1 MAGPQKRDRAVT
13 SLVADAEKA
22 FQGGDPETGGR
33 LVGEAANLLVAQGE
47 LEEAINLCVSLRD
60 FARAGAIAEQASD
73 LKRAGQLYF
82 RAGDF
87 LRSARARERNGEP
100 MMAAELYERAGAY
113 DKAAAIYEAQHDF
126 VRGAQL
132 LERAGERKHAADLL
146 VRALTGDG
154 SHRLHGAEA
163 AEACRRA
170 AVLYAEVGHV
180 ELAVRVLS
188 WGGQTVFAGRL
199 LADAGRTE
207 EAIETLVRGGDYLAA
222 AQVAR
227 DAGDE
232 ARAQGLLG
240 ERAEREGRL
249 AEAASHFEECDQFE
263 RAARLYEILGN
274 FRAAALSHERG
285 GHLDLAAALWE
296 RLGEPDEAVRCYR
309 AAGREAEAKALL
321 ERSNSADDSIRRYV
335 KDGELLRAAA
345 AVLSIARSGDRERYG
360 EAINYLEQIPPGHPD
375 HYAAVTMLAEVLAE
389 NGEGKRALAILQ
401 RMFMGARPQAEH
413 VPAMYQYGRLLELE
427 GFLAGARNAYRTAA
441 AFDPHY
447 RDLVERLEQLKE
459 TDGRPTLTSDLDL
472 PPVPPQAVPSP
483 SPRPV
488 PTLPMVVGGP
498 AAGAL
503 PLEVSRRVPLKR
515 ANSATMDLFDQELQA
530 LTDDIGVESFLTPSA
545 PMPIAKDPAPSGSE
559 GPAPSG
565 ELIIDALEE
574 VKDDEVTRADALLGV
589 VLRGRFRIERRLG
602 RGAQALVYLARD
614 QVLDREVA
622 IKVLND
628 SVAADPQALERFL
641 REARL
646 AARVHHSSCIAI
658 YDFGQEGGLT
668 FMAMEYFRGR
678 TLRDLAKKGPMEPYL
693 ALRIAKDVASALG
706 AVHESGIVHRDV
718 KPTNVMVD
726 RGGNVRITDF
736 GVARAMGDE
745 SQTGMMV
752 GTMKYMAPEQ
762 ARGKDADRRA
772 DIFSLGVVIYELLAG
787 EAPFGGD
794 LDALIARVTKPPPEL
809 PEALVLPKVVRDLV
823 KKCMQRKPSGRYP
836 SVEPLIE
843 DLDQALLQLKA
854 ARKNAKGRGNSLAS
868 GPSRPAAA
876 PADEDTTQGGRELLP
891 R

>member
-1 MAGPQKRDRAVT
+1 MAGVQKRDRAVN

-22 FQGGDPETGGR
+22 FARGDPEAGGR
-33 LVGEAANLLVAQGE
+33 LIGEAANLLVERGE
-47 LEEAINLCVSLRD
+47 IEEAINLCVGQRD
-60 FARAGAIAEQASD
+60 YGRAAAIAEQASD

-113 DKAAAIYEAQHDF
+113 DKAASIFEAQHDF

-132 LERAGERKHAADLL
+132 LERGGDKRRAADLL

-180 ELAVRVLS
+180 ELAVRVLT

-207 EAIETLVRGGDYLAA
+207 EAIQTLVKGGDYLAA
-222 AQVAR
+222 AEVAR
-227 DAGDE
+227 DSGDDS
-232 ARAQGLLG
+232 RAQGLLG

-249 AEAASHFEECDQFE
+249 AEAASHFEECGQFE
-263 RAARLYEILGN
+263 RAARLWEVLGN
-274 FRAAALSHERG
+274 FREAARGHERA
-285 GHLDLAAALWE
+285 GHLELAAGLWE
-296 RLGEPDEAVRCYR
+296 RLGAPEEAIRCYR
-309 AAGREAEAKALL
+309 AAGRESEAKALL
-321 ERSNSADDSIRRYV
+321 ERTNSADDSIRRYV
-335 KDGELLRAAA
+335 KEGELLRAAA
-345 AVLSIARSGDRERYG
+345 SVLSIARAGDKERYG
-360 EAINYLEQIPPGHPD
+360 EAIAYLEQIPAGHPD
-375 HYAAVTMLAEVLAE
+375 HYAAVTMLAEVLSE
-389 NGEGKRALAILQ
+389 NGESKRALAILQ
-401 RMFMGARPQAEH
+401 RMFMGARPQPEH
-413 VPAMYQYGRLLELE
+413 VPAMYQYGRMLELE

-441 AFDPHY
+441 AFDPNY
-447 RDLVERLEQLKE
+447 RDVNERLEQLKE
-459 TDGRPTLTSDLDL
+459 SDQRPSLASDLQL
-472 PPVPPQAVPSP
+472 PPVPAQAA

-488 PTLPMVVGGP
+488 PTLPVVVGGP
-498 AAGAL
+498 PAPSGAPVTEL
-503 PLEVSRRVPLKR
+503 PRRAPLPR

-530 LTDDIGVESFLTPSA
+530 LTDDLGTEAFLTPSA
-545 PMPIAKDPAPSGSE
+545 PIPLASEAPAPTVAGT
-559 GPAPSG
+559 GATSG

-574 VKDDEVTRADALLGV
+574 VKEDEVTRADALLGV
-589 VLRGRFRIERRLG
+589 VLRGRFRIEKRLG

-628 SVAADPQALERFL
+628 AVAADPQSLERFL

-678 TLRDLAKKGPMEPYL
+678 TLRDLVKKGPMDPYL
-693 ALRIAKDVASALG
+693 GLRIVRDVASALG
-706 AVHESGIVHRDV
+706 AVHEAGIVHRDV

-726 RGGNVRITDF
+726 RGGSVRITDF
-736 GVARAMGDE
+736 GVARAVGDE

-772 DIFSLGVVIYELLAG
+772 DIFSLGVVIYELLVG

-809 PEALVLPKVVRDLV
+809 PEAVVVPSIVRDLV
-823 KKCMQRKPSGRYP
+823 RRCMQRKPSQRYP
-836 SVEPLIE
+836 SVEPLID
-843 DLDQALLQLKA
+843 DLDQAIAQLKA
-854 ARKNAKGRGNSLAS
+854 TRKSTKTRGGSLVSA
-868 GPSRPAAA
+868 PSRPAATSDDDSA
-876 PADEDTTQGGRELLP
+876 QGDTTAR
-891 R
+891 